1 MSSKMSHAKIVLD
14 YWNSSDSTFPESMRV
29 YNQAE
34 QTACERQFERLVGS
48 IKKKAKKANG
58 SYQALRL
65 QKNEL
70 LQDMADF
77 FRHVFDYSDEQ
88 LQLIISEPMIKS
100 SWKFLKAARHYD
112 PEITIDDAFQAM
124 RNVWIMNGLQLLMGM
139 EIKLTPSVFAYSMLY
154 PYTDNYLDDN
164 NISTWDKI
172 AFVERFSDRLSGKLI
187 EPQNSH
193 EERIYDMVELIESEW
208 DRALY
213 PKLYQ
218 SLLDIHTAQ
227 ATSVQLIAGI
237 ADLNFDDRLM
247 ICVEKG
253 GTSVVADGYL
263 LSGTISDDVETFL
276 YVYGAYL
283 QLMDDLQDL
292 TSDSDDG
299 VLTAFAYAAKDRA
312 LDKLWNKVSALGQ
325 KVIEQAEL
333 MKSDLVPVFQS
344 LMQRSVD
351 FFTVDAVR
359 TNKAFYTDDFVV
371 EMEKRLPLG
380 PEFIK
385 KKSGSLEILQNPMFE
400 KVLQQAIALS
410 VDDEFAFLNKKS
422 LLKQQA

>member
-1 MSSKMSHAKIVLD
+1 MSTKMSQAKIVLD
-14 YWNSSDSTFPESMRV
+14 FWNSSESTFPRGMRV
-29 YNQAE
+29 YNQEE
-34 QTACERQFERLVGS
+34 QAGCERQFEALVS
-48 IKKKAKKANG
+48 NIKKKAKKANG

-65 QKNEL
+65 QKEEL
-70 LQDMADF
+70 LTDMADF
-77 FRHVFDYSDEQ
+77 FRFVFDYSDEQ

-100 SWKFLKAARHYD
+100 SWTFLKTARRYD
-112 PEITIDDAFQAM
+112 PEISLEDAFQAM
-124 RNVWIMNGLQLLMGM
+124 RNVWIMNGLQLLMGS

-154 PYTDNYLDDN
+154 PYTDNYLDDK
-164 NISTWDKI
+164 NISTWNKI
-172 AFVERFSDRLSGKLI
+172 AFVDRFSDRLAGKLI

-213 PKLYQ
+213 PGLYQ
-218 SLLDIHTAQ
+218 SLLNIHTAQ
-227 ATSVQLIAGI
+227 ASSVQLIAGI
-237 ADLNFDDRLM
+237 ADLNFDERLT
-247 ICVEKG
+247 ICIEKG

-263 LSGTISDDVETFL
+263 LSGTISADVETFL

-292 TSDSDDG
+292 KTDLDDG
-299 VLTAFAYAAKDRA
+299 VLTAFAYSAKDGVV
-312 LDKLWNKVSALGQ
+312 DEIWNQVSALGD

-333 MKSDLVPVFQS
+333 MQSDLVPVFQT
-344 LMQRSVD
+344 LMKRSVD
-351 FFTVDAVR
+351 LFMVDAVR
-359 TNKAFYTDDFVV
+359 TNKTFYTDDFVI

-385 KKSGSLEILQNPMFE
+385 KKSGSLEILLNPMFE

-410 VDDEFAFLNKKS
+410 GEDEFAFLNKKS